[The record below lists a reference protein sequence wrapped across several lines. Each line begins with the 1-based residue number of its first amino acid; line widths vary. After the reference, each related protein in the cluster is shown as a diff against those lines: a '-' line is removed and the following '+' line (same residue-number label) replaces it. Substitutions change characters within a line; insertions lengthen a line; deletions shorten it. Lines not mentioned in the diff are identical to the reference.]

1 MGAGALIR
9 RKLIVVEE
17 NSISFRQVKFIRL
30 NHNEDIV
37 EIGVK
42 KLTWPYPLPCPCD
55 YRGRFRCEGGGRER
69 SRGRKEEGKAY
80 ATDRP
85 DRGLRDTGFDYWHY
99 GKPSL

>member
-1 MGAGALIR
+1 
-9 RKLIVVEE
+9 
-17 NSISFRQVKFIRL
+17 VKGRL
-30 NHNEDIV
+30 
-37 EIGVK
+37 K
-42 KLTWPYPLPCPCD
+42 KSSWPYPLPCPCD

-85 DRGLRDTGFDYWHY
+85 DRRMSDAGFDYWHY